1 MKESIHPAPIWVE
14 NDADYRDIRADLFID
29 PQDPGGY
36 GDLFMRF
43 SFPSIGKGL
52 GAGATPYATLML
64 GTAAIGEI
72 KLTHAQ
78 AVMIGAPLN
87 KAAALW
93 RPYYDGERA
102 APADLES
109 ALESAIAHVQ
119 ALTDAR
125 RDGASMVEASVL
137 LEDWAV
143 AAADL
148 LPDPEPD
155 PLQAAS
161 DAMLAYDLDDQAWDA
176 LPDAARAALIAAV
189 SVPALKAKA
198 DAYDRTVAAV
208 KAYDARLSAR
218 QRSPEGNDYE
228 ELMNRIVPVVV

>member
-1 MKESIHPAPIWVE
+1 MSKAPATATLVPAPVWIE
-14 NDADYRDIRADLFID
+14 NTDGYLDYRCDLWIDRADD
-29 PQDPGGY
+29 SGGA
-36 GDLFMRF
+36 DLSLRF
-43 SFPSIGKGL
+43 SFAVDPGDESYLQLIDGGEESDSL
-52 GAGATPYATLML
+52 TLN
-64 GTAAIGEI
+64 AAQVAAF
-72 KLTHAQ
+72 KPRL
-78 AVMIGAPLN
+78 
-87 KAAALW
+87 AAAAEAFAN
-93 RPYYDGERA
+93 RPDIVR
-102 APADLES
+102 LES
-109 ALESAIAHVQ
+109 ALEDAIAHVQ